1 MNVRP
6 SWVREQNPGI
16 YYEILVHRS
25 SSHLWQQTSINFWNG
40 INVKVLQIYRSF
52 IIRITEILKRKFF
65 KVFIKNV
72 FYGDIVILV
81 GDLRLFFFN
90 RRG

>member
-1 MNVRP
+1 M
-6 SWVREQNPGI
+6 
-16 YYEILVHRS
+16 
-25 SSHLWQQTSINFWNG
+25 SINFLNG

-81 GDLRLFFFN
+81 GDLRLFL
-90 RRG
+90 RYIM